1 MTGSE
6 VHVDIFDDRLEITSP
21 GGMPG
26 ERSLEDFDIRS
37 MPSIRRN
44 PLLADMCERLEI
56 MERRGSGV
64 KKIFEDYTKN
74 FKNPGARMPKL
85 ESFPTYFRTTLPNL
99 IYGYNDE
106 QLVSVVHAVSPVM
119 TPVATPVMTP
129 VVPPVMPPVE
139 KPSETLIDAVQR
151 KVLAVLKA
159 GGVMSTSE
167 LAGKVGI
174 SQSKNMRRRYLRLL
188 LDMGFVEYTIPHK
201 PNSRLQKYRL
211 TEKGCALSESEN
223 GE

>member
-1 MTGSE
+1 
-6 VHVDIFDDRLEITSP
+6 
-21 GGMPG
+21 
-26 ERSLEDFDIRS
+26 
-37 MPSIRRN
+37 
-44 PLLADMCERLEI
+44 
-56 MERRGSGV
+56 
-64 KKIFEDYTKN
+64 
-74 FKNPGARMPKL
+74 
-85 ESFPTYFRTTLPNL
+85 
-99 IYGYNDE
+99 
-106 QLVSVVHAVSPVM
+106 
-119 TPVATPVMTP
+119 MTP
-129 VVPPVMPPVE
+129 VVPPVMPPVMPPVE

-188 LDMGFVEYTIPHK
+188 LDMGLVEYTIPHK

-211 TEKGCALSESEN
+211 TEKGCALSESES